1 MIKTRRLSEPAVRRV
16 SSGVSDRSHDVQ
28 AYPKGA
34 WQGRFLLVRF
44 SCACKKMNELTNPA
58 KSKNK
63 FGFFT

>member
-1 MIKTRRLSEPAVRRV
+1 V